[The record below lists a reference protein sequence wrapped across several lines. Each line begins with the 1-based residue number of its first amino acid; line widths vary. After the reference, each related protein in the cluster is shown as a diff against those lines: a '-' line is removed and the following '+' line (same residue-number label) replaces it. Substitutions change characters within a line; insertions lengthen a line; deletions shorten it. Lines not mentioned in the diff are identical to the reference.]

1 MYPYDSIRDYA
12 ADLESQGKLIRIGE
26 LDQDKYEITALSY
39 RMKDR
44 LKDKAPAFLV
54 ERTRING
61 KWYDTPV
68 VAELYNNFGMVA
80 RCFGVDR
87 ISDNQGEMY
96 DAAVARILSFMD
108 KDFKWKKIDP
118 VIVDREKA
126 PCKDV
131 VITGDEVS
139 LDLFPW
145 VRNNPA
151 DAGQYISAG
160 SVIMDDPELGRNVGT
175 YRMQVKGPRK
185 VGVYFTNQ
193 SHGYKYM
200 MQAAERGE
208 EKVRVSVAVGI
219 DPISWMMSSTRL
231 ADVDEDEFALAGG
244 FRGKPVELVQ
254 SETNDLY
261 VPAHAEF
268 VLEGEISMETEEEG
282 PYGEMLGYIGKKVYT
297 FCIDITAI
305 THRTKPWVYNLWPG
319 VGGAYLTLPWEVAH
333 FARLKKIMPSLVK
346 LHTPP
351 DTASIVIACIDK
363 RLPGEG
369 IEAGMLILG
378 YRMIG
383 FGKKMVI
390 VLDKDIDPTDL
401 SRVLHAVGTR
411 WQPDPASL
419 IVRQSFHIPLEP
431 SSREMFLSSKI
442 VIDATRQLP
451 GEGGPDVYPDDNRT
465 VMDER
470 AAGAFET
477 IDRNWTNYFSGGDK
491 P

>member
-1 MYPYDSIRDYA
+1 MYPYDSIRDYV
-12 ADLESQGKLIRIGE
+12 ADLEARGKVLKIKE
-26 LDQDKYEITALSY
+26 MDQDQYEMTALTY
-39 RMKDR
+39 R
-44 LKDKAPAFLV
+44 LKDRFKDKSPAFLV
-54 ERTRING
+54 ERTKIN
-61 KWYDTPV
+61 DTWHDSPV
-68 VAELYNNFGMVA
+68 IGEIFNNFGMVA
-80 RCFGVDR
+80 QCFGVEDV
-87 ISDNQGEMY
+87 SDNQSDMY
-96 DAAVARILSFMD
+96 DASVSKILSYMD
-108 KDFKWKKIDP
+108 KDFKWQKIEP
-118 VIVDREKA
+118 VTVDAKDA
-126 PCKDV
+126 PCKENIVQGDDV
-131 VITGDEVS
+131 DIYA
-139 LDLFPW
+139 FPW
-145 VRNNPA
+145 IKNNPG
-151 DAGQYISAG
+151 DGSQYISAG
-160 SVIMDDPELGRNVGT
+160 SVIMDDPEMGRNVGT

-200 MQAAERGE
+200 MRAAERGE
-208 EKVRVSVAVGI
+208 EKVPVSVAVGI

-231 ADVDEDEFALAGG
+231 ADVDEDEFAIAGG
-244 FRGKPVELVQ
+244 FRGKPVELVK

-268 VLEGEISMETEEEG
+268 IIEGEISMETEEEG
-282 PYGEMLGYIGKKVYT
+282 PYGEMLGYIGKKIWT
-297 FCIDITAI
+297 FCIDIKTI
-305 THRTKPWVYNLWPG
+305 THRAKPWVYNLWPG
-319 VGGAYLTLPWEVAH
+319 IGGAYLTLPWEVAH

-351 DTASIVIACIDK
+351 DTASVVIACIDK

-369 IEAGMLILG
+369 IEAGMLVLG

-401 SRVLHAVGTR
+401 SRVMHAVGTR

-419 IVRQSFHIPLEP
+419 VVKQSFHIPLEP

-465 VMDER
+465 AVEER
-470 AAGAFET
+470 APEAFEMV
-477 IDRNWTNYFSGGDK
+477 DRKWDEFFK
-491 P
+491 K